1 MPTIAYDAE
10 WRTKVA
16 GGNKP
21 PPTLNTEEALFCISV
36 SSLGLVVGQL
46 SCLWLVL
53 AQIFGRADLV
63 HAHESAV
70 ASHIG
75 RKDRCKPAFDA
86 LLCHGRLSPLGYRL
100 RNCSTKGAW
109 LCHGPR
115 AGFAAAIG
123 MSVSRF
129 QQALGGLIS
138 CGKFR
143 YCRCRPTPDY
153 RKGPSYAPDVDDDA
167 RILTRGRRTRKGI
180 AVCRSDE
187 GSLSPST
194 TTHLAWRV
202 ARELSPRARL
212 RGS

>member
-100 RNCSTKGAW
+100 RNLQRG
-109 LCHGPR
+109 L
-115 AGFAAAIG
+115 GFDTG
-123 MSVSRF
+123 LEP
-129 QQALGGLIS
+129 ALPLQS
-138 CGKFR
+138 
-143 YCRCRPTPDY
+143 
-153 RKGPSYAPDVDDDA
+153 A
-167 RILTRGRRTRKGI
+167 
-180 AVCRSDE
+180 CRSV
-187 GSLSPST
+187 GFSRRS
-194 TTHLAWRV
+194 V
-202 ARELSPRARL
+202 
-212 RGS
+212 G